1 MTGDTGTATQ
11 DFEKQDITHTD
22 SAVFVKQHL
31 SEQVFGRVAAG
42 QNVFIPLDVRE
53 KLEIA
58 ALCAFNDVEPPSMDL
73 KESSL
78 KKRSLHKLSMF
89 PNALTLF
96 WILWIQCNLVKESY

>member
-73 KESSL
+73 KREFTEKAL
-78 KKRSLHKLSMF
+78 IAQVEYVPERF
-89 PNALTLF
+89 NAVLDTLDTM
-96 WILWIQCNLVKESY
+96 QPS